1 MLYINLYIIY
11 MLYTNLYILF
21 LKTVKNCVL
30 FNSVQER
37 LLAASD
43 FLDMFVQ
50 PIKFYYTFHYH
61 VLREKKK
68 KMLFIK

>member
-1 MLYINLYIIY
+1 

-61 VLREKKK
+61 VLRVDV
-68 KMLFIK
+68 